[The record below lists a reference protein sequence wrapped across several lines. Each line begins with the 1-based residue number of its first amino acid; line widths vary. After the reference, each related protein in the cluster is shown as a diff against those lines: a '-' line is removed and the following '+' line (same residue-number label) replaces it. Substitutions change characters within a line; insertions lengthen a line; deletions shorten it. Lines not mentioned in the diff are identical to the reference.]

1 MSGLK
6 RVPGVKR
13 YRALDQGIRALGQSQ
28 IVQSASLD
36 AARRVATRASVA
48 GEDTYRA
55 TPRVVRAGWQHEQRA
70 GAAVS
75 ASGAEEPHIKDAEN
89 RVLKSAVD
97 GAGP

>member
-13 YRALDQGIRALGQSQ
+13 YRALDQGIRALGQSST
-28 IVQSASLD
+28 VQEASMTAALRI
-36 AARRVATRASVA
+36 AARATAT
-48 GEDTYRA
+48 GEDAYRA

-75 ASGAEEPHIKDAEN
+75 ASGAEEPHVKDAEN